1 MNQTTGIFLVKEGK
15 AEQAFELK
23 QFTLN
28 EPNSEEVLIQ
38 VSHFGLNYA
47 DVMSRLGLYKDR
59 PPMPCIL
66 GYEVVGLI
74 KKIGGNVKGLNV
86 GDKVLAFTRFGGYA
100 DHAIADSRAVI
111 KLENDVDEAEATTL
125 ATQYCT
131 AWMAACHMVNLKKGD
146 RVLVHAAAGGVGTAL
161 VQIAKWKGCV
171 VYATVGSQA
180 KFEHL
185 RKSGADFCFDYRNRD
200 FSADISKQLSGEKLD
215 VVFDPVGGAVFKKS
229 MNLLGSG
236 GRIVCFGASSWSDT
250 RGGFFDQ
257 IKLLFAFGFL
267 HPIFLM
273 MKSKS
278 VIGLNMLRI
287 AESKPEYLQDTMR
300 EVLDHY
306 KKGILKPEID
316 RVFGVDQIADA
327 HEKLAGR
334 NSIGKLVVK
343 W

>member
-1 MNQTTGIFLVKEGK
+1 MNQAKGIFLVKEGK
-15 AEQAFELK
+15 AEQAFELR

-28 EPNSEEVLIQ
+28 DPNHEEVLIQ

-59 PPMPCIL
+59 PPIPCIL
-66 GYEVVGLI
+66 GYEVVGHI
-74 KKIGGNVKGLNV
+74 KMLGDSVKGLSI
-86 GDKVLAFTRFGGYA
+86 GDKVLAFTKFGGYA

-111 KLENDVDEAEATTL
+111 KLENDVNEAEATAL

-161 VQIAKWKGCV
+161 VQIAKLKGCV
-171 VYATVGSQA
+171 VYAAVGSQA
-180 KFEHL
+180 KFDFVK
-185 RKSGADFCFDYRNRD
+185 KSGADFCFDYRNRD
-200 FSADISKQLSGEKLD
+200 FKADVSKQLSGEKLD

-306 KKGILKPEID
+306 KMGVFKPEINQ
-316 RVFGVDQIADA
+316 VFATEQIAEA
-327 HEKLAGR
+327 HEKLASR
-334 NSIGKLVVK
+334 NSTGKLVVK